1 MMREHGISP
10 IVIPADIDE
19 IIPIGLEVNEAVMY
33 LALEKAKKVTNDP
46 RVPINAWVVA
56 ADTVVYKDRVVVGKP
71 ADANDAF
78 DTLKFLCGESH
89 EVYTGVAIVQKSG
102 SHRHAFY
109 ERTRVF
115 FKNYSDK
122 EIWDYISSGEPFDK
136 AGGYAIQG
144 KFSEYIDYIE
154 GDRNNVIGFPWDRF
168 IREWENMSV
177 DGINEEDR

>member
-10 IVIPADIDE
+10 IVIPADIE
-19 IIPIGLEVNEAVMY
+19 EVIPAGLEANEAVMY
-33 LALEKAKKVTNDP
+33 LALEKAKKVTDDP

-56 ADTVVYKDRVVVGKP
+56 ADTVVYKDRIIGKP
-71 ADANDAF
+71 TDANDAF

-89 EVYTGVAIVQKSG
+89 EVYTGVAIIQKAG
-102 SHRHAFY
+102 SHRHVFY
-109 ERTRVF
+109 ECTRVF

-168 IREWENMSV
+168 IREWKYMSV
-177 DGINEEDR
+177 NGGH